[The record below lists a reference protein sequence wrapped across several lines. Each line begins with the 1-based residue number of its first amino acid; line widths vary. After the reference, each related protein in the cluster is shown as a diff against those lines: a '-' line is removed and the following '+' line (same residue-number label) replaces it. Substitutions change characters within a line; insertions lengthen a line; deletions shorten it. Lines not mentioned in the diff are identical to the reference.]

1 MPFISRDPR
10 RYRPTNPGQEWLNQL
25 RSGGRITAS
34 LPLLEA
40 TGSFTDRL
48 KAPGWRERQAAGQRA
63 RAASGTYAEPQSRIP
78 GAPTPGTIQASARP
92 SATPSV
98 ASVISSLRPRGQGFI
113 EEIAQGPPMTD
124 RPPEQVYLNPITGRY
139 EAMPSAAEWNAG
151 AATTPVQDRTD
162 VGDGGGGGIKGYLT
176 GPGMGQAMIRAGA
189 GMMEAAGQ
197 PGATFGGSL
206 GTGLKGFAD
215 ERARFQASEAAR
227 RQAAQAGQ
235 TSPQELRDRENT
247 VRAMLAQRQVPRDQ
261 WDSYLAR
268 VVPPE
273 GFTRVLDE
281 LAPPEA
287 ADPTTGTSENQ
298 NIRSLRAA
306 RTLVRSLIEQRVPE
320 DDPRMIDAKADLN
333 AWQLRLGITKLPEG
347 DTKPTARLQEWNE
360 YVALQK
366 AADPNWVESPEEY
379 HAFMNQVDT
388 PVSPAVAGMDAFIQG
403 VYNGRTST
411 FNDTLPSLQNVS
423 QALQL
428 VDHDRFDEVAG
439 FWSGNPIAD
448 AMLRYEG
455 DPELL
460 AMLGTFE
467 RLGSE
472 RALAILRN
480 FTGAK
485 SDFEFRVSEKMA
497 AKDRSMTP
505 AEIRAM
511 LELMRRAYIQEA
523 VRWAQDMVNIG
534 QDVQIRGDYAPVQA
548 RFMSDAQGILNQ
560 YGAEE
565 RSWREHTDPAGIG
578 PGG

>member
-1 MPFISRDPR
+1 MPFIPRDPR
-10 RYRPTNPGQEWLNQL
+10 QYRPTNPGQEWLNQL

-34 LPLLEA
+34 LPLLDA

-63 RAASGTYAEPQSRIP
+63 RSASGTYAEPQSRIP

-92 SATPSV
+92 SATPSA

-124 RPPEQVYLNPITGRY
+124 RPPERVYPNPLAPGGY
-139 EAMPSAAEWNAG
+139 SPMPGAAPSAL
-151 AATTPVQDRTD
+151 PDRTD
-162 VGDGGGGGIKGYLT
+162 VGDGGGGFFSDVGGYLG
-176 GPGMGQAMIRAGA
+176 GPGMGNALIRAGG

-206 GTGLKGFAD
+206 GTGLRGFAD
-215 ERARFQASEAAR
+215 ERARFQTSEAAR
-227 RQAAQAGQ
+227 RQTAQAGQ
-235 TSPQELRDRENT
+235 TSPQELRDRQNT

-268 VVPPE
+268 VVTPE
-273 GFTRVLDE
+273 GYTRVLDE

-287 ADPTTGTSENQ
+287 ADPTTGTSEDR
-298 NIRSLRAA
+298 NIQSLAAA
-306 RTLVRSLIEQRVPE
+306 RALVRTLTEQGVSE
-320 DDPRMIDAKADLN
+320 DDPRMIDAKANFN
-333 AWQLRLGITKLPEG
+333 AWQLRLGITELPEG
-347 DTKPTARLQEWNE
+347 DTRPTARLQEWNE
-360 YVALQK
+360 YVALRE
-366 AADPNWVESPEEY
+366 ADNPSWEPDPDEY
-379 HAFMNQVDT
+379 RAFMNQVPT
-388 PVSPAVAGMDAFIQG
+388 PASPAVAGMDAFIQG
-403 VYNGRTST
+403 VYNGRAST
-411 FNDTLPSLQNVS
+411 FNDTLPSLQNVD
-423 QALQL
+423 QTLQL
-428 VDHDRFDEVAG
+428 VNHKDFNEVAG
-439 FWSGNPIAD
+439 VWSGNPIAN

-455 DPELL
+455 NPELL

-467 RLGSE
+467 RLGSD

-485 SDFEFRVSEKMA
+485 SNFEFQVSEKMA

-505 AEIRAM
+505 EELRAM

-534 QDVQIRGDYAPVQA
+534 QDVQIQGDYAPVQA
-548 RFMSDAQGILNQ
+548 RFMSDAQGILDQ